1 MSVTMNDIAR
11 IAGVTRQAV
20 AAALDAKG
28 TSKVSKAMRRR
39 ILEIAAELN
48 YIPNQAARHLKG
60 VSNHTIGVYGA
71 PYAQVQEQTYFNE
84 LSVALDGHGYN
95 LITTYGMNSR
105 AADRAIRELLGK
117 RIDGIIITTQYN
129 PLAEFGLNGLVPS
142 VFSPPARIEG
152 ADVYIDH
159 AAGNSQA
166 AEYLLERGCKKGVYV
181 APIFD
186 RDIFGSPNR
195 EKYEGLL
202 RVFRQHG
209 RQLDVLTIEECSGR
223 ADALIRRIRE
233 MAPDVIFCSN
243 DYYAGRLVAA
253 LAAAG
258 VGIPDELK
266 VVGYD
271 GLALCDLCA
280 VPLAT
285 VIQPIMKR
293 AEATAGLLLKRIKE
307 QERAAEPAD
316 IAIASYFYPSKSC
329 GAENKMLDIFPLHNT
344 YSSLEMSWNENPYP
358 KDLLT
363 YTREQLKGD

>member
-1 MSVTMNDIAR
+1 MPATMNDIAR
-11 IAGVTRQAV
+11 AAGVTRQAV
-20 AAALDAKG
+20 AAALNPKG
-28 TSKVSKAMRRR
+28 TSKVSEAMRQR
-39 ILEIAAELN
+39 ILEIVADLN

-84 LSVALDGHGYN
+84 LSVAFDRHGYN
-95 LITTYGMNSR
+95 LVTSYGMNEKASG
-105 AADRAIRELLGK
+105 RAIRELLGK

-129 PLAEFGLNGLVPS
+129 PLHDSGLSGLVPS

-152 ADVYIDH
+152 ADIYIDH
-159 AAGNSQA
+159 AAGAASA
-166 AEYLLERGCKKGVYV
+166 AEYLLEKGCRRGIYV

-186 RDIFGSPNR
+186 RNIFGSPNR

-202 RVFRQHG
+202 RAFKR
-209 RQLDVLTIEECSGR
+209 RNRKLDILIMEECLGQ
-223 ADALIRRIRE
+223 ADILIRKIRE

-243 DYYAGRLVAA
+243 DYYAGRLVSA
-253 LAAAG
+253 LVTAG
-258 VGIPDELK
+258 IRVPEEMK

-293 AEATAGLLLKRIKE
+293 AEASAKLLLKRIKE
-307 QERAAEPAD
+307 QDRRAEPAD
-316 IAIASYFYPSKSC
+316 MALAPYFYPSKSC
-329 GAENKMLDIFPLHNT
+329 GAENEMLKIFPLHNT
-344 YSSLEMSWNENPYP
+344 YSSLEMTWNENPYP

-363 YTREQLKGD
+363 YTREQS

>member
-1 MSVTMNDIAR
+1 MPVTMNDIAR
-11 IAGVTRQAV
+11 SAGVTRQAV
-20 AAALDAKG
+20 AAALNPKG
-28 TSKVSKAMRRR
+28 TSKVSEAMRRR
-39 ILEIAAELN
+39 IQEIAADLN

-60 VSNHTIGVYGA
+60 VANRTIGVYGA

-84 LSVALDGHGYN
+84 LSVALDRHGYN
-95 LITTYGMNSR
+95 LITSYGMNSE

-129 PLAEFGLNGLVPS
+129 PLVDSGLDGMVPS

-152 ADVYIDH
+152 ADIYIDH

-166 AEYLLERGCKKGVYV
+166 AEYLLGKGCRKGVYI
-181 APIFD
+181 APVFD
-186 RDIFGSPNR
+186 KDIFGSPNR
-195 EKYEGLL
+195 EKYEGL
-202 RVFRQHG
+202 RRIFRQYG
-209 RQLDVLTIEECSGR
+209 GKLDTLTIEECSGL
-223 ADALIRRIRE
+223 ADILIRRIRE
-233 MAPDVIFCSN
+233 MSPDVIFCSN
-243 DYYAGRLVAA
+243 DYYAGRLVSA
-253 LAAAG
+253 LVAAG
-258 VGIPDELK
+258 AKVPDELK
-266 VVGYD
+266 IVGYD

-293 AEATAGLLLKRIKE
+293 AETTAKLLLKRIKE

-344 YSSLEMSWNENPYP
+344 YSSLEMTWNENPYP

-363 YTREQLKGD
+363 YTREQL